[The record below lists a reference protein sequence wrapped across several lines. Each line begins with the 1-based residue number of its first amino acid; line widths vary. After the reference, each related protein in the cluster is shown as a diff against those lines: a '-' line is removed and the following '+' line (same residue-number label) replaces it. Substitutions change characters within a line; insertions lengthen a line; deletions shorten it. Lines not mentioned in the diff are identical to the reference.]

1 METEMHNN
9 MADFEAWR
17 QHREEIG
24 RQVEADRLGRQLRA
38 ARPQKNPL
46 SILARALG
54 RRASGAPQAAR

>member
-1 METEMHNN
+1 MHN
-9 MADFEAWR
+9 MADFQAWH

-24 RQVEADRLGRQLRA
+24 RQIEADRLGRRLRA

-54 RRASGAPQAAR
+54 RRAPGAPQAAG

>member
-1 METEMHNN
+1 MHNN